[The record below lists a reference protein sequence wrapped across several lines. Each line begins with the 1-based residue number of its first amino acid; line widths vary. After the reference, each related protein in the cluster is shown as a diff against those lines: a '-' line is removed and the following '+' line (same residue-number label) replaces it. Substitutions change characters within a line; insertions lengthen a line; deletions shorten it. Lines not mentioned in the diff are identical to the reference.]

1 MIGSPELSTQRA
13 FTAAVIPLDIPRE
26 QMSSVMPAAI
36 AELRQVIAEQG
47 LRVTGSM
54 FCHHVRLSRDRFT
67 FEVGFPVTTEVR
79 AVGRVKPAH
88 YPELRI
94 AHVVHTGPY
103 EELFRAWTAFEIW
116 IEAARLTTASTLF
129 ERYVR
134 GPESG
139 EPPSRW
145 ETELVR
151 PLA

>member
-1 MIGSPELSTQRA
+1 MIGTPELSTQRA
-13 FTAAVIPLDIPRE
+13 FTAAVIPLDIPRDE
-26 QMSSVMPAAI
+26 MSAVMPPAI
-36 AELRQVIAEQG
+36 AELRHVIAEQG

-54 FCHHVRLSRDRFT
+54 FCHHVRLSRERFT
-67 FEVGFPVTTEVR
+67 FEVGFPVATEVR
-79 AVGRVKPAH
+79 AAGRVTPAH

-103 EELFRAWTAFEIW
+103 EQLFKAWTAFEIW

-139 EPPSRW
+139 APPAEW
-145 ETELVR
+145 ETELIR

>member
-26 QMSSVMPAAI
+26 QMSSAMPTAI
-36 AELRQVIAEQG
+36 AELRQAIAEQG
-47 LRVTGSM
+47 LTVTGSL
-54 FCHHVRLSRDRFT
+54 FCHHVRLSRERFT
-67 FEVGFPVTTEVR
+67 FEVGFPVATELR

-103 EELFRAWTAFEIW
+103 EDLFKAWTAFEIW

-145 ETELVR
+145 ETELIR